1 MARRNPY
8 ADSPL
13 CVAEVDPATGRHTRS
28 FIFLGAAPRAVLEAA
43 RRAAPSKG
51 DPRVPAWGSSDA
63 ATLAAHYGQGWRAK
77 LAGADP
83 PASQHALQSK
93 RAGGDFSAFGGDFSA
108 FGDLS
113 ELDREAAPEASA
125 AVPPE
130 FATAYEPE
138 PPRGAVAPRGP
149 AAALPVYS
157 DIAVYPE
164 DTLFDLRMKL
174 CAASGVPLWRAHLF
188 YYVGA
193 GGAADDEG
201 PLLPYRITLDNV
213 PLPIDWRAIAD
224 RAQGQSIAGLA
235 IDPLI
240 EDRRDALHVEAL
252 DSFTQLAPLT
262 ADGSALTLVRVTRA
276 YFVDMA
282 TVLEPV
288 WSSGSGPHRGK
299 LAAAL
304 RDRYQFDLLY
314 YGGVLR
320 YWPHLSADAASRA
333 LGAERDA
340 LAAAYPRLAPDPAAL
355 RARFATERAICERA
369 LDWQPPA
376 ARGGRNDVAVT
387 LATMR
392 VLPAGARLRTA
403 VRNIFDWVPTAPDGA
418 VAARVQ
424 FDMQA
429 RGVQAVKRHI
439 SSYTGSVAP
448 AASAFVARATRHD
461 TAVFALS
468 RARGGV
474 EAPPAVAPIAVL
486 TIGGAGNYEVSAEWR
501 EEDRTGFDALR
512 SELMRVAEPTLRAVN
527 AMGAA
532 AFPVGGALQIVSGA
546 PSELRARTR
555 LGSITASAFW
565 PHAVSTAAYRDLK
578 ARLREYELAGI
589 ITVRGLQQSG
599 TYAFIFRRG
608 IVAYDRQIAERVIT
622 GDHPVANG
630 NQYAWL
636 FDNDVAA
643 RWAAAFAGR
652 MVRLY
657 HRATDLR
664 VEIVRADSLGEFDL
678 IRRYIFAFLESLRVG
693 RNAIALTSPG
703 DGAGSGHAKRL
714 RRLQERD
721 PALFDLKRHA
731 SAFGPEPSV
740 YSVLC
745 QAGRQPH
752 IYNKDEFAGLGAKA
766 RARLIE
772 YWNFTEAAPA
782 YYDCP
787 SASYPHLS
795 FRAGVHPLG
804 YCLPCCKKA
813 RAAVNSRAA
822 AVNQECIDKFA
833 RAGAGARGEV
843 ASSAAEGAR
852 HILAYGKALPAGR
865 LGDLP
870 RPVSEELLLD
880 AVPGQTHLVLVGVPQ
895 AVPAVPA
902 AGFAFALA
910 RALAGRARAPD
921 PAAVL
926 SELADG
932 IRALG
937 AEHQALG
944 PAAAEFSSGP
954 DLAAALERAFV
965 AQDPAPC
972 AFSPGG
978 ALAERW
984 PDLLIAAARVVFGV
998 ETVVLFDAAGN
1009 GLVTLEATQAGAL
1022 ALADPRARA
1031 AGAPPIIILLAAST
1045 GVAPVALTA
1054 RSRRGQ
1060 DPTVTVFEPGSSI
1073 YAAFAAAFAANAA
1086 ADKLVT
1092 AATVAEFAAADP
1104 DWAVDARLA
1113 TVTGAVYA
1121 VMLRAARGPH
1131 AGALAYIPVAHGP
1144 VIADGTRVVYGPRP
1158 AAALPAAA
1166 LDAAVAAINAFASR
1180 RPGVEPL
1187 PARADAAVAPLVA
1200 GGSTVGYR
1208 GRDRPPYLYFYHD
1221 GAGGPAAGNGARA
1234 IQLPYSPRDVD
1245 AAIARLRYGTETPE
1259 DAAAF
1264 AAVEARAAR
1273 AHAQQR
1279 VYPLLLAEFAATL
1292 RAERNTGLRDAIK
1305 HTIASTQFT
1314 SSRSIADLRARLGE
1328 LLSGWPD
1335 DGLAV
1340 RAALSR
1346 AYAGAAGG
1354 DSRATIA
1361 ESANRII
1368 DATVFTFDRL
1378 TLARLR
1384 ALKTHAETV
1393 TELRRIMAPHVA
1405 AAGTGL
1411 AAAPI
1416 NMFIACAEQTDLP
1429 RSQCEAGRLA
1439 IADRDLA
1446 GFFDC
1451 LARDVHNA
1459 GKATLLSAASAGVL
1473 DGLDFI
1479 RRPDEHI
1486 TILQS

>member
-1 MARRNPY
+1 MARHNPY

-43 RRAAPSKG
+43 RRAAPSKS
-51 DPRVPAWGSSDA
+51 DPRIPTWSSTDA

-77 LAGADP
+77 LTGADP

-93 RAGGDFSAFGGDFSA
+93 RTTGGDVGYGASDVGYGSGDGSCGSYGGGDIGYGAGDGSYGAASVGGDSADGIFSA

-113 ELDREAAPEASA
+113 ELDREAAPEAIA
-125 AVPPE
+125 EVPPE

-138 PPRGAVAPRGP
+138 PPRGTVAPRGP

-157 DIAVYPE
+157 DIAIYPE
-164 DTLFDLRMKL
+164 DTLFDLRLKL
-174 CAASGVPLWRAHLF
+174 CAASGIPLWRMHLF

-224 RAQGQSIAGLA
+224 SARGQSIAGLA

-252 DSFTQLAPLT
+252 DSFTSLAPLT

-288 WSSGSGPHRGK
+288 WSSSTGPHRGK

-355 RARFATERAICERA
+355 RARFAAERAICERA
-369 LDWQPPA
+369 LSWQPPA

-392 VLPAGARLRTA
+392 VLPAGARLRTI

-429 RGVQAVKRHI
+429 RSVQAVKRHI

-468 RARGGV
+468 RARG
-474 EAPPAVAPIAVL
+474 ADTAAVAPIAIL

-501 EEDRTGFDALR
+501 EEDRIGFDAVR
-512 SELMRVAEPTLRAVN
+512 SELVRVAEPTLRAVN

-532 AFPVGGALQIVSGA
+532 AFPVGGALQIVSGT

-578 ARLREYELAGI
+578 ARLREYEVAGI

-599 TYAFIFRRG
+599 TYAFTFKRG
-608 IVAYDRQIAERVIT
+608 IVAYDRQVAERVIT

-636 FDNDVAA
+636 FDSDVAA

-664 VEIVRADSLGEFDL
+664 VEIVRADSLSEFDL

-693 RNAIALTSPG
+693 RNAIALTGPG
-703 DGAGSGHAKRL
+703 DGAAAASGHAKRL

-752 IYNKDEFAGLGAKA
+752 IYNRDEFAGLSAKT

-772 YWNFTEAAPA
+772 YWNFTEGAPA

-787 SASYPHLS
+787 NASYPHLS

-813 RAAVNSRAA
+813 RAAVKSRAA

-833 RAGAGARGEV
+833 RATSSPTGRRCRWA
-843 ASSAAEGAR
+843 ASATCRAPSPRSSCSTPCPSRRTWSSWGSR
-852 HILAYGKALPAGR
+852 RRRRPCPPPASR
-865 LGDLP
+865 SP
-870 RPVSEELLLD
+870 S
-880 AVPGQTHLVLVGVPQ
+880 
-895 AVPAVPA
+895 
-902 AGFAFALA
+902 
-910 RALAGRARAPD
+910 RAPSWRARARPT
-921 PAAVL
+921 P
-926 SELADG
+926 
-932 IRALG
+932 R
-937 AEHQALG
+937 
-944 PAAAEFSSGP
+944 
-954 DLAAALERAFV
+954 R
-965 AQDPAPC
+965 C
-972 AFSPGG
+972 
-978 ALAERW
+978 W
-984 PDLLIAAARVVFGV
+984 PRSRTAC
-998 ETVVLFDAAGN
+998 
-1009 GLVTLEATQAGAL
+1009 
-1022 ALADPRARA
+1022 
-1031 AGAPPIIILLAAST
+1031 
-1045 GVAPVALTA
+1045 A
-1054 RSRRGQ
+1054 RS
-1060 DPTVTVFEPGSSI
+1060 
-1073 YAAFAAAFAANAA
+1073 
-1086 ADKLVT
+1086 
-1092 AATVAEFAAADP
+1092 
-1104 DWAVDARLA
+1104 AR
-1113 TVTGAVYA
+1113 
-1121 VMLRAARGPH
+1121 
-1131 AGALAYIPVAHGP
+1131 
-1144 VIADGTRVVYGPRP
+1144 
-1158 AAALPAAA
+1158 
-1166 LDAAVAAINAFASR
+1166 
-1180 RPGVEPL
+1180 
-1187 PARADAAVAPLVA
+1187 
-1200 GGSTVGYR
+1200 ST
-1208 GRDRPPYLYFYHD
+1208 
-1221 GAGGPAAGNGARA
+1221 
-1234 IQLPYSPRDVD
+1234 
-1245 AAIARLRYGTETPE
+1245 
-1259 DAAAF
+1259 
-1264 AAVEARAAR
+1264 
-1273 AHAQQR
+1273 
-1279 VYPLLLAEFAATL
+1279 
-1292 RAERNTGLRDAIK
+1292 
-1305 HTIASTQFT
+1305 
-1314 SSRSIADLRARLGE
+1314 
-1328 LLSGWPD
+1328 
-1335 DGLAV
+1335 
-1340 RAALSR
+1340 
-1346 AYAGAAGG
+1346 
-1354 DSRATIA
+1354 
-1361 ESANRII
+1361 
-1368 DATVFTFDRL
+1368 
-1378 TLARLR
+1378 
-1384 ALKTHAETV
+1384 
-1393 TELRRIMAPHVA
+1393 
-1405 AAGTGL
+1405 
-1411 AAAPI
+1411 
-1416 NMFIACAEQTDLP
+1416 
-1429 RSQCEAGRLA
+1429 
-1439 IADRDLA
+1439 
-1446 GFFDC
+1446 
-1451 LARDVHNA
+1451 
-1459 GKATLLSAASAGVL
+1459 
-1473 DGLDFI
+1473 
-1479 RRPDEHI
+1479 
-1486 TILQS
+1486 